1 MIREY
6 PRNKNYLV
14 SDDGKIYSKTK
25 GKYLTP
31 KINHDGYHR
40 VQIWEDG
47 KCRFVSWHRIIAETF
62 LPNPNNYNVVNHI
75 DGDKQNNHVKNLEW
89 CTQEKNIQHA
99 CRTGLSTMENHSRCG
114 AVIQYDFYGNMINE
128 FPCASIASSETGIN
142 YFTII
147 KTCTKMHGARNK
159 QGYYWRFKKL

>member
-14 SDDGKIYSKTK
+14 SDDGKIYSKK
-25 GKYLTP
+25 MRKYLTP
-31 KINHDGYHR
+31 KVNHDGYHR
-40 VQIWEDG
+40 VQIWENG
-47 KCRFVSWHRIIAETF
+47 KCRFVSWHRIVAETF
-62 LPNPNNYNVVNHI
+62 IPNPNNCEVVNHI
-75 DGDKQNNHVKNLEW
+75 DGDKQNNCVKNLEW
-89 CTQEKNIQHA
+89 CTQAENIQHA
-99 CRTGLSTMENHSRCG
+99 WRTGLSTMENHSRYG

-128 FPCASIASSETGIN
+128 FPCATIAANETGIS

-147 KTCTKMHGARNK
+147 KSCTKMSGARNK